1 MSRAAFKAQ
10 PGCLLPT
17 AFCLLSSLAAWLR
30 LVVLRL
36 LAPGRLQRRGGRRL
50 VGVDGRGLDLLRR
63 VAGLRLAV
71 IYGRVGRGDL
81 RLRRL
86 RVRVLLRHGILCLCD
101 RLGLAMC
108 RLPGG
113 EAAEQGARLE
123 AFVAEYL
130 RRTGA
135 GVLLRSRAVGDD
147 LPVVRKLVQPRFE
160 LVERDV
166 GRALDLRRGPDAHV
180 EDKDFALGAQ
190 ELELF
195 ERDAVGRNLRRLRRG
210 ALTLRARRQRAE

>member
-17 AFCLLSSLAAWLR
+17 ADCLPSSLAARLR

-36 LAPGRLQRRGGRRL
+36 LASGRLQRRGVRRL
-50 VGVDGRGLDLLRR
+50 GGLDGRGLDLLRR

-71 IYGRVGRGDL
+71 IYSRVGRGDL

-86 RVRVLLRHGILCLCD
+86 RVRVLLWHGLLCLCD
-101 RLGLAMC
+101 RLRLAMC
-108 RLPGG
+108 CLPGG

-147 LPVVRKLVQPRFE
+147 LPVAREFREARFE

-166 GRALDLRRGPDAHV
+166 GRALDLRRGPDPHV
-180 EDKDFALGAQ
+180 EDADFALGAQ
-190 ELELF
+190 SLELF
-195 ERDAVGRNLRRLRRG
+195 ERDAVGRTLRCLRRG
-210 ALTLRARRQRAE
+210 ALNLRARR